1 MSTDWQNLSRLLEP
15 VSAEHFFQESFE
27 KQWLHVQR
35 DDPMRFADLVTFEDV
50 ERVVT
55 TLSPPCPERLQVVSG
70 ARKIALN
77 EYTYPTGVPHPGHVF
92 SLYRDGGTIILAGLH
107 MYLPK
112 LFDLVRGLEFEL
124 SCRAQ
129 TNVYV
134 TPGGNQGFDAHYD
147 NHDVLCVQVTGA
159 KQWDF
164 HDYEPKLELPFMG
177 EAFDH
182 GQFTPTRRIG
192 TLRLRAGESLY
203 IPRGVMH
210 EARAN
215 DEPSIHVTIGF
226 FMRSWSE
233 LLLEAVARLAKSH
246 RGLRES
252 LPFGYARGAADDAA
266 FQERFRE
273 LLRHAADHADGR
285 AVLEHFAD
293 DLIQTRLPLVS
304 DQLQQAHRA
313 TELHANTVLGVRR
326 HLLKRISVSEESVT
340 LLVYGD
346 EHTFPREAEAL
357 LRHALESKRYRLA
370 DVAGELDLESAKTV
384 LAYLVHEGCVQVLE
398 PGAAA

>member
-1 MSTDWQNLSRLLEP
+1 VNSDWQNLTKLLEP
-15 VSAEHFFQESFE
+15 VAAQSFFQEFFE

-35 DDPMRFADLVTFEDV
+35 EDPTRFADLVTFEDV

-55 TLSPPCPERLQVVSG
+55 TLSPPCPDRLQVVSG
-70 ARKIALN
+70 ARKIELS

-92 SLYRDGGTIILAGLH
+92 SLYRDGATIILAGLH

-112 LFDLVRGLEFEL
+112 LFELVRGLEFEL

-129 TNVYV
+129 TNVYI

-147 NHDVLCVQVTGA
+147 NHDVLCVQVTGT

-164 HDYEPKLELPFMG
+164 HSYEPNRELPFMG
-177 EAFDH
+177 EGFEN
-182 GQFTPTRRIG
+182 GQYTPTGRIG
-192 TLRLRAGESLY
+192 TLTLRAGESLY

-215 DEPSIHVTIGF
+215 HEPSIHVTIGF

-233 LLLEAVARLAKSH
+233 LVLEAVARLAKSH

-252 LPFGYARGAADDAA
+252 LPFGYARGAADEAA
-266 FQERFRE
+266 FRERFRE
-273 LLRHAADHADGR
+273 LLRYASEHADGQ

-313 TELHANTVLGVRR
+313 AELHANTVLGVRPN
-326 HLLKRISVSEESVT
+326 LLKRISVSEDAVT

-346 EHTFPREAEAL
+346 EHTFPREAEPL
-357 LRHALESKRYRLA
+357 IRHALASPRFQLA
-370 DVAGELDLESAKTV
+370 EAAGELDLESATTV